1 MSSLWSQLDAA
12 EMPVAT
18 WLVVIGI
25 TAVAAVT
32 DWRSRRIPNAL
43 TFPSLLAALIY
54 AAAAGG
60 WGQLGGALGGMLLC
74 AMPFVL
80 LFLFA
85 GGGAGDAKLM
95 AAVGAWLAMP
105 GALIALLA
113 VLIAGG
119 VLALGTMAWQR
130 SYRNVWGNFLWILVS
145 LKTAAAGRGAAR
157 RDYVL
162 PTAESI
168 HAMPYG
174 VAIFV
179 GCAAAGG
186 VLLI

>member
-1 MSSLWSQLDAA
+1 MTPDAA
-12 EMPVAT
+12 SAIAFAVLICVLITAGIT
-18 WLVVIGI
+18 DVRTGKIFNWLTYPAILFGLAYWTALGLLRDQPPGFAQAMIGFLAAAVPFVVI
-25 TAVAAVT
+25 V
-32 DWRSRRIPNAL
+32 
-43 TFPSLLAALIY
+43 
-54 AAAAGG
+54 
-60 WGQLGGALGGMLLC
+60 LGGGLG
-74 AMPFVL
+74 F
-80 LFLFA
+80 
-85 GGGAGDAKLM
+85 GDAKLM